1 MICTTPPSR
10 EGSRLVFAGDF
21 RRLKQIQPSDNP
33 SIVNLLDL
41 TTYLDA
47 TLRIGELP
55 DYSNAV
61 NGLQLSNRTGDVSQ
75 IVAAVDATLPVVQKA
90 ITAGG
95 DLLLVHHGM
104 FWSGLQPWT
113 GATFERM
120 RLAIENNLAIY
131 SVHLPLD
138 VHPELGNNAQIA
150 KAMQLTPTGGFLD
163 YKGMNVG
170 VMCEET
176 LPLEAVLARFKHVL
190 DGGPVHLCAGGPK
203 VTKKIGISSGGS
215 GSEVAAAA
223 KAGVD
228 TFITGEGP
236 HWSYTLAEELGIN
249 VLYGGHYATETF
261 GVKALARKLNE
272 KFGLPWQFVDHPTG
286 L

>member
-1 MICTTPPSR
+1 MTCLSVKL
-10 EGSRLVFAGDF
+10 SS
-21 RRLKQIQPSDNP
+21 SDISLTLMQSLN
-33 SIVNLLDL
+33 DL
-41 TTYLDA
+41 TSALN
-47 TLRIGELP
+47 TLLRVRELP

-61 NGLQLSNRTGDVSQ
+61 NGLQLQNRTGTVSKV
-75 IVAAVDATLPVVQKA
+75 VAAVDSTLPVVRKA
-90 ITAGG
+90 VEAGG

-104 FWSGLQPWT
+104 FWTGLQPWT
-113 GATFERM
+113 GAAFERM
-120 RLAIENNLAIY
+120 QLALDNNLAIY

-138 VHPELGNNAQIA
+138 VHAELGNNAQIA
-150 KAMQLTPTGGFLD
+150 KAMDLKPSGGFLE
-163 YKGMNVG
+163 YKGMPVG
-170 VMCEET
+170 VTCEADLALDE
-176 LPLEAVLARFKHVL
+176 VVARFQTAL
-190 DGGPVHLCAGGPK
+190 GGGRVHLCAGGPA
-203 VTKKIGISSGGS
+203 VTRKIGISSGGS

-261 GVKALARKLNE
+261 GVKALAQHLQDT
-272 KFGLPWQFVDHPTG
+272 FGLPWEFVDHPTG

>member
-1 MICTTPPSR
+1 MDLQD
-10 EGSRLVFAGDF
+10 LVKHMDA
-21 RRLKQIQPSDNP
+21 
-33 SIVNLLDL
+33 LLRV
-41 TTYLDA
+41 A
-47 TLRIGELP
+47 ELP
-55 DYSNAV
+55 DYSQAV
-61 NGLQLSNRTGDVSQ
+61 NGLQLASRSGKVSK
-75 IVAAVDATLPVVQKA
+75 VAAAVDATLPVVRKA
-90 ITAGG
+90 VSEGA

-120 RLAIENNLAIY
+120 STAIEAGLAIY
-131 SVHLPLD
+131 SAHLPLD
-138 VHPELGNNAQIA
+138 AHPELGNNARIA
-150 KAMQLTPTGGFLD
+150 SALGLTADGGFLN
-163 YKGMNVG
+163 YKGLDVG
-170 VMCEET
+170 LTCTTE
-176 LPLEAVLARFKHVL
+176 LPLEDLTTRFVNAL
-190 DGGPVHLCAGGPK
+190 DGGRVHVCAGGPR
-203 VTKKIGISSGGS
+203 VCRRIGISSGGS

-261 GVKALARKLNE
+261 GVKALAAHLEAR
-272 KFGLPWQFVDHPTG
+272 FGLPWVFVDHPTG

>member
-1 MICTTPPSR
+1 MISL
-10 EGSRLVFAGDF
+10 S
-21 RRLKQIQPSDNP
+21 
-33 SIVNLLDL
+33 DL
-41 TTYLDA
+41 TAHLNS
-47 TLRIGELP
+47 TLRIQGLP

-61 NGLQLSNRTGDVSQ
+61 NGLQLENRSGGVKR
-75 IVAAVDATLPVVQKA
+75 VAVAVDATLPVVKKA
-90 ITAGG
+90 IAAGA
-95 DLLLVHHGM
+95 DLLIVHHGM

-120 RLAIENNLAIY
+120 SLALENNLAIY
-131 SVHLPLD
+131 SAHLPLD
-138 VHPELGNNAQIA
+138 VHAELGNNACIA
-150 KAMQLTPTGGFLD
+150 RAMQLSPSGGFLD
-163 YKGMNVG
+163 YKGLSVG
-170 VMCEET
+170 VTCHAELALEE
-176 LPLEAVLARFKHVL
+176 VIARFTSAL
-190 DGGPVHLCAGGPK
+190 DGGRIHVCAGGPK
-203 VTKKIGISSGGS
+203 TTRKIGISSGGS

-261 GVKALARKLNE
+261 GVKALAQHLQNE
-272 KFGLPWQFVDHPTG
+272 YALPWSFVDHPTG